1 MMTDQEWIDLPAA
14 LAEFPVVPADGI
26 FGALD
31 GEVWHVVRGVSWAR
45 DDARISAGAGA
56 KIHRTVQ
63 LHDASRIGVRAI
75 VSERVTFDGEVRV
88 GDDTAIYP
96 LCVISSGVQ
105 IGAGVFV
112 GREVTLGARVHV
124 DARVRLH
131 SNVHVGPYSQIGT
144 KTSVGGHTRVGTNVR
159 IGALVTIGAHVTVG
173 FSCSIGE
180 VARIGNFV
188 SMPRHTDLGSG
199 AVVANFGYDPVDIGF
214 ADGYRKVVAGYP
226 PDDGTDR
233 LRARITAGCRYFRLS
248 EAHYHWSTAHEH
260 DRGLTRALLAS
271 AEAVALYKGWIL
283 D

>member
-45 DDARISAGAGA
+45 DGARISAGAGA

-63 LHDASRIGVRAI
+63 LHDVSRIGARVI

-88 GDDTAIYP
+88 GDGATIYP
-96 LCVISSGVQ
+96 LCMIWSGVK

-112 GREVTLGARVHV
+112 GREVTLGARVEV
-124 DARVRLH
+124 QERASLR
-131 SNVHVGPYSQIGT
+131 SNAYVGSYSQIGARA
-144 KTSVGGHTRVGTNVR
+144 VVRENARVGTNVHVGAIVD
-159 IGALVTIGAHVTVG
+159 IGRHVTVG
-173 FSCSIGE
+173 LSCSIGE
-180 VARIGNFV
+180 AARIGNFV
-188 SMPRHTDLGSG
+188 SVPMHTDLGGG

-233 LRARITAGCRYFRLS
+233 LRARITAGCRDFRLS

-271 AEAVALYKGWIL
+271 AETVATHKGWII